1 MSTTVV
7 YYPHAIYLPGGTVL
21 TLLSDVQAG
30 HNFQDLTEFAA
41 GQAVPQ
47 FTGTHQAAP
56 DNRFSSAQVK
66 AILDATTDY
75 NVAKDYSALGNVD
88 VEYRAG
94 INLGVR
100 KASGGLDTFHIRARA
115 ASNTMLCWE
124 SFTARQGQIVELK
137 CRLVHVFNLASG
149 VDPLV
154 FTNSVALV
162 QVSALPYLFTLGPV
176 KLNGT
181 FLNAVEEVTW
191 NNNIEYEEVTSDGD
205 GFLSYCGIKKFRP
218 TLSIMTR
225 DLANV
230 STFGT
235 RGTAL
240 SALSCF
246 LRKKLQ
252 SGINVADAT
261 AEHIKLSGTVGTIK
275 SREAQAGDT
284 TRAQLTVDLMADG
297 PNLNPFAVSTLSAIS

>member
-1 MSTTVV
+1 MSTSVV
-7 YYPHAIYLPGGTVL
+7 YYPHAIYLPTGPVITQI
-21 TLLSDVQAG
+21 SDVQPG

-56 DNRFSSAQVK
+56 DNRFSSSQVK
-66 AILDATTDY
+66 ALLDYCTDY
-75 NVAKDYSALGNVD
+75 SIARDTSALGNVD
-88 VEYRAG
+88 VEFKAG

-100 KASGGLDTFHIRARA
+100 QADAALVHIRARA
-115 ASNTMLCWE
+115 TANTMICWE
-124 SFTARQGQIVELK
+124 SFTARQGQIVELR
-137 CRLVHVFNLASG
+137 CRLVHIFNLASG

-154 FTNSVALV
+154 FTNSLALTNT
-162 QVSALPYLFTLGPV
+162 SAIAYLFTLGPI

-191 NNNIEYEEVTSDGD
+191 NNNIEYEEVASDGD

-218 TLSIMTR
+218 TVSIMTR
-225 DLANV
+225 DLALL

-261 AEHIKLSGTVGTIK
+261 AEHIKLAATVGTIK
-275 SREAQAGDT
+275 AREAQAGDT
-284 TRAQLTVDLMADG
+284 TRAHLTIDLMASAQ
-297 PNLNPFAVSTLSAIS
+297 NVSPFTPTTAIAIS